1 MKTDKSWS
9 FEFDFKIIKSVIR
22 QIIILYTPVIILF
35 LDQIQKWTID
45 SRIVIALALSTT
57 IDIIRRYL
65 TDYSN

>member
-1 MKTDKSWS
+1 MKAKWSKS
-9 FEFDFKIIKSVIR
+9 FEFDLKIIKSIIR
-22 QIIILYTPVIILF
+22 QAIILYTPVILLF

-45 SRIVIALALSTT
+45 PKIIIALLIWTT

>member
-1 MKTDKSWS
+1 MKTKWSES
-9 FEFDFKIIKSVIR
+9 FEFDLKIIKSVIR
-22 QIIILYTPVIILF
+22 QMIILYTPVILLF

-45 SRIVIALALSTT
+45 PKIIIALVISTT